1 MHPGLA
7 ETQRLFWQLVSAPEG
22 VRAAL
27 ATPGSEGARLRAG
40 VEAIIAS
47 DARLSAVE
55 RLDIYAEMYFYRLHD
70 CLAEDFRAVHAVI
83 GPTRFHNLVTDYLLA
98 HPSTHPSL
106 RFAGRHLPR
115 LLDSHP
121 LAAQW
126 PFLADLARFEWAI
139 IDAFDAADAAPLTA
153 RDLESV
159 PAPAWAALRLRLVPS
174 VRLLEARA
182 AVQEV
187 WSQVD
192 RCGTPTAPLVTPTN
206 LLVWRS
212 DLRVFHRPVEAAEY
226 AALQRVRGGATFG
239 AICEDAAARG
249 GDDAAATTLFRI
261 VEHWLADGLVMG
273 PLAPAPA

>member
-1 MHPGLA
+1 MHLGLA

-27 ATPGSEGARLRAG
+27 ATPGAEGARLRAA
-40 VEAIIAS
+40 VEATIAG

-55 RLDIYAEMYFYRLHD
+55 RLDIYAEMYFYRLRD

-83 GPTRFHNLVTDYLLA
+83 GPARFHNLVTDYLLV

-106 RFAGRHLPR
+106 RFAGRHLPE
-115 LLDSHP
+115 LLDSHA
-121 LAAQW
+121 LAAEW

-139 IDAFDAADAAPLTA
+139 VDAFDAADAVPLTA
-153 RDLESV
+153 KDLESV
-159 PAPAWAALRLRLVPS
+159 PAPAWAELRFRLAPS

-192 RCGTPTAPLVTPTN
+192 RGEKPTAPLETPIT

-212 DLRVFHRPVEAAEY
+212 DLRVFHRQVEAAEY
-226 AALQRVRGGATFG
+226 AALLRVRDGATFG

-249 GDDAAATTLFRI
+249 GDDAAAAQLFRI
-261 VEHWLADGLVMG
+261 VEHWLADGLVMA
-273 PLAPAPA
+273 PLAGC

>member
-7 ETQRLFWQLVSAPEG
+7 ETQRLFWQLISAPEG

-27 ATPGSEGARLRAG
+27 ATPGTEGARLRAA
-40 VEAIIAS
+40 VEATIAGDS
-47 DARLSAVE
+47 RLSAAE
-55 RLDIYAEMYFYRLHD
+55 RLDIYAEMYFYRLRD

-83 GPTRFHNLVTDYLLA
+83 GPTRFHNLVTDYLLV

-121 LAAQW
+121 LAAEW

-139 IDAFDAADAAPLTA
+139 VDAFDAADAAPLTA
-153 RDLESV
+153 QDLESV
-159 PAPAWAALRLRLVPS
+159 PAPAWAELHFRLVPS
-174 VRLLEARA
+174 VQLLEARA
-182 AVQEV
+182 AVQDA

-192 RCGTPTAPLVTPTN
+192 RGEEPAAPLETPTN

-212 DLRVFHRPVEAAEY
+212 DLRVFHRPVEPTEY
-226 AALQRVRGGATFG
+226 GALLRARDGATFG

-249 GDDAAATTLFRI
+249 SADDAATTLFRI
-261 VEHWLADGLVMG
+261 VGRWLADGLLMAR
-273 PLAPAPA
+273 LAPAPV